1 MPLQVMVAETNLSSD
16 EIRSKCFI
24 DVPVLLLIGE
34 KHAILVNIV
43 VNISL
48 VLTAS
53 LENVSILLSF
63 VFVTSLRSASNYL
76 LFGMA
81 LTDLGVGLV
90 VQPLYIFVM
99 YNLYNNTLP
108 HCHVIAVYSIA
119 TSFLAGISMLYIAI
133 IGAERFLA
141 IHLNL
146 RYLELVT
153 ERRINMLQIT
163 LWLINGLLSLV
174 WLKGFHVYSTFAAVI
189 VAISL
194 IATFIVYSKL
204 HFVVRSHKTQ
214 IHSQMASQMSQSE
227 MLRLKRLRKSAINT
241 FYVFFTFLICYL
253 PFFIATSVNN
263 MSVSPTKVSV
273 VAYEYTTTLMLS
285 NSSLNPLMYCLRIR
299 EFRIAVKKT
308 FRRIFCSGYTGE

>member
-1 MPLQVMVAETNLSSD
+1 MQPETNLSSD
-16 EIRSKCFI
+16 ETRSKCFI
-24 DVPVLLLIGE
+24 DVPVTLLVGE
-34 KHAILVNIV
+34 KHAILVNIIA
-43 VNISL
+43 NISL
-48 VLTAS
+48 VLTAC

-63 VFVTSLRSASNYL
+63 VFVSSLRSTSNYL
-76 LFGMA
+76 LFGLA

-99 YNLYNNTLP
+99 YNLYNETLP
-108 HCHVIAVYSIA
+108 HCYVIAVYSIA

-146 RYLELVT
+146 RYPEHVT
-153 ERRINMLQIT
+153 ERRINITQIV

-194 IATFIVYSKL
+194 LITFVVYSKL
-204 HFVVRSHKTQ
+204 HFIVRRHKAQ
-214 IHSQMASQMSQSE
+214 IHSQMESQMSQSE
-227 MLRLKRLRKSAINT
+227 TSRLKRLRKSAINT
-241 FYVFFTFLICYL
+241 FYVFFTFLVCYL
-253 PFFIATSVNN
+253 PFFIATAVNN
-263 MSVSPTKVSV
+263 MSASPTKASV
-273 VAYEYTTTLMLS
+273 VAYEFTTTLMLS

-308 FRRIFCSGYTGE
+308 FRRIFCFDYTGE